1 MAKVIE
7 IPGEEVS
14 LFDAPQA
21 ALKTIQQKRQE
32 FAMGNA
38 VEIHDHQEAKIIPSN
53 DAPMVAMI
61 ERIVMDPNIPIDR
74 LERMLEM
81 KERMEDRARQDEE
94 REARKAYYAAM
105 SRCQKALP
113 VVTKTKRND
122 HTKST
127 YADLAAIEE
136 QAMPIIHD
144 FGFGVT
150 FQPAGYNDK
159 GELQIKWTISHEAG
173 HSESDIAGIPVDGA
187 GSQGKVNKT
196 GTQAFGST
204 ATYGRRYLLCMLFNI
219 STGDDRDG
227 NRPPVSEE
235 PERITPDQV
244 KIILQLLEESQAD
257 VQQFCSMGNLEAV
270 PDMLAVDFNDAVQM
284 LERRKAKLAQ
294 RVAS

>member
-1 MAKVIE
+1 MQTAIDVRHEQPVGKLIS
-7 IPGEEVS
+7 P
-14 LFDAPQA
+14 A
-21 ALKTIQQKRQE
+21 
-32 FAMGNA
+32 
-38 VEIHDHQEAKIIPSN
+38 

-61 ERIVMDPNIPIDR
+61 ERIAMDPNIPIDR
-74 LERMLEM
+74 LEKMMAM
-81 KERMEDRARQDEE
+81 KERMEDRAREDAE
-94 REARKAYYAAM
+94 REARKAYYFAM

-122 HTKST
+122 HTKSN
-127 YADLAAIEE
+127 YADLAAIED

-144 FGFGVT
+144 FGFGVN

-159 GELQIKWTISHEAG
+159 GELQIKWTISHEEG

-227 NRPPVSEE
+227 NTP
-235 PERITPDQV
+235 PDQ
-244 KIILQLLEESQAD
+244 SQED
-257 VQQFCSMGNLEAV
+257 
-270 PDMLAVDFNDAVQM
+270 
-284 LERRKAKLAQ
+284 AKLITEAQ
-294 RVAS
+294 GSVIRELIEKGQVDIAKFCELWKVEAITDIPLNKFNEVVASLRRRIDHLAKMAEEKANG